1 MLSINY
7 DTEKNE
13 QIGGQNGS
21 NTKGAFSI
29 SLLDGKLYANK
40 IVSQDTGR
48 SNYKNDYTMK
58 YLNYDILEATNLYTD
73 SANFKFD
80 ALDYFTFKDYENQI
94 GTPDSDDGNIGATMK
109 KSRDGRE
116 NFIILGILLKRNSNK
131 LYYEIYSLNRRTT
144 ETDGSILYIQN
155 INNGYVN
162 KDSSEMPIDKIEIGK
177 HVKLMQNPNIS
188 SGPKNQRDYNKNN
201 IPDVVEVSD
210 IMIFDTESVDKDMVT
225 NMVLLYRRYLTERER
240 ERVDKTFSK
249 RY

>member
-1 MLSINY
+1 
-7 DTEKNE
+7 
-13 QIGGQNGS
+13 
-21 NTKGAFSI
+21 
-29 SLLDGKLYANK
+29 
-40 IVSQDTGR
+40 
-48 SNYKNDYTMK
+48 
-58 YLNYDILEATNLYTD
+58 

-116 NFIILGILLKRNSNK
+116 NFIILGILLKQNANK
-131 LYYEIYSLNRRTT
+131 LDYEIYSLNRFTT
-144 ETDGSILYIQN
+144 ETDGRNLYTQR
-155 INNGYVN
+155 INKGDIN
-162 KDSSEMPIDKIEIGK
+162 SSEMPIDKIEIGK

-188 SGPKNQRDYNKNN
+188 SGAKNSRDYNKNN

-210 IMIFDTESVDKDMVT
+210 IMIFDTESVDRDMVT